1 MIRSDD
7 GQKDQLI
14 SDVKALHDREHKT
27 SEVVLAEVQNAA
39 LSGENIFAALMEATK
54 VCSLGQL
61 SEALFAVGGKYRRN
75 M

>member
-1 MIRSDD
+1 MS
-7 GQKDQLI
+7 G
-14 SDVKALHDREHKT
+14 ALHDRERKT
-27 SEVVLAEVQNAA
+27 CEVALDEVQNAA
-39 LSGENIFAALMEATK
+39 LNGENIFEALMEATK